1 VLARPARCSPEML
14 STCNVHMQ
22 CSTLIN
28 LPGRH
33 PSPPPVFPSCPSHNT
48 PADFPP
54 TLFVS
59 MVKDPKQSAK
69 IGTDWSI
76 LTEEG
81 SPVGIIR
88 VSCIILCLLA
98 VGNAA
103 VLVSLERSILDEE
116 VSPVGITRG

>member
-1 VLARPARCSPEML
+1 
-14 STCNVHMQ
+14 
-22 CSTLIN
+22 
-28 LPGRH
+28 
-33 PSPPPVFPSCPSHNT
+33 
-48 PADFPP
+48 
-54 TLFVS
+54 